1 MATHDTYDSW
11 RDLLKQM
18 LSSHAEKLRIAHE
31 ISVSPVTLGRWI
43 AGTTE
48 PRPHN
53 LRLLLQAAPPQHQ
66 EMLQKLLTREFG
78 DIFGQEEIPSS
89 PIMVRDIPS
98 IFYEQALQ
106 ALTQYPHL
114 MRSQFIFELIL
125 RQAIEHIDPARRG
138 LAVNIVRCSPPRP
151 GYPVRSLRD
160 SGGMGIHPWKPDLGQ
175 RHVFLGA
182 ESLCGR
188 VVSEA
193 RPLVAHSPTD
203 ARVYPVIWF
212 EFEKSAAAAPI
223 MRGGTEGIAGCL
235 LASSTQTNYFNEE
248 RLSLLE
254 RYANL
259 LSLAFRS
266 QEFIPLHQIAL
277 YVMPPYQQQ
286 LPVLERFSELVVS
299 LMAASQQ
306 QMDLVVVRR
315 LAWQQIEDE
324 LIALL

>member
-1 MATHDTYDSW
+1 MATHDTYETW
-11 RDLLKQM
+11 RDLLKQI
-18 LSSHAEKLRIAHE
+18 LSSTSERQRIARE

-43 AGTTE
+43 SGATE

-53 LRLLLQAAPPQHQ
+53 LRLLLRAVPPQHR
-66 EMLQKLLTREFG
+66 ELLQKLLMREFG
-78 DIFGQEEIPSS
+78 DIFGQEDIPFV
-89 PIMVRDIPS
+89 PFMVREIPS

-114 MRSQFIFELIL
+114 IRSQFIFELIL
-125 RQAIEHIDPARRG
+125 RQAIEHLDPTRLG

-160 SGGMGIHPWKPDLGQ
+160 SGGMGIHPWKSDLGQ

-193 RPLVAHSPTD
+193 RPLVAHSSDD
-203 ARVYPVIWF
+203 ANLHSVIWF

-223 MRGGTEGIAGCL
+223 MRGGEEGIAGCL
-235 LASSTQTNYFNEE
+235 LASSTQRDYFNEE

-254 RYANL
+254 RYADL
-259 LSLAFRS
+259 LSLAFKSR
-266 QEFIPLHQIAL
+266 EYIPLSQVALQI
-277 YVMPPYQQQ
+277 MPSYEQQ
-286 LPVLERFSELVVS
+286 LPVLEHFSALVVS
-299 LMAASQQ
+299 LMAQSEQST
-306 QMDLVVVRR
+306 DLITVRR